1 LKRTVEVGKT
11 LLVDG
16 PASVTLLTGVAD
28 ILGAPIQTATKIV
41 IREGKRFPFEI
52 KENAEFDLLLGE
64 KAGANEAPAS
74 TIPKSWEDAA
84 NTILDLK
91 SLPVIVMIVGGIDSG
106 KTSFSAYLANKALKM
121 KRTVAM
127 IDADLGQSDVGPPS
141 TIGSC
146 RITKPIRDPFE
157 ISAENVCFIGVTSP
171 GGAVPK
177 VIDGIA
183 KVKEKVMKRGASLL
197 IVNTDG
203 WIDGEDAIR
212 YKVALAKQVKPDIV
226 VAIQEKNELTFLLGA
241 LIETQNLAIE
251 SSPAVRK
258 RDREERRLLR
268 ELSYKKYLKGATV
281 ESFPLSWIRISGVTF
296 GTGAK
301 PSRERMNK
309 IAEHLGTTPIYCEET
324 PSSIF
329 MVLSKEQWADEEIA
343 ASLEGIM
350 KKKIKIVWQGDEEGL
365 LVALHNKDEN
375 FLGIGILQE
384 TDYERRVL
392 KIFTRVKSGV
402 ASIHVGQM
410 KLDRTGKELGQT
422 DVFADYT

>member
-1 LKRTVEVGKT
+1 
-11 LLVDG
+11 
-16 PASVTLLTGVAD
+16 
-28 ILGAPIQTATKIV
+28 
-41 IREGKRFPFEI
+41 
-52 KENAEFDLLLGE
+52 
-64 KAGANEAPAS
+64 
-74 TIPKSWEDAA
+74 
-84 NTILDLK
+84 
-91 SLPVIVMIVGGIDSG
+91 
-106 KTSFSAYLANKALKM
+106 
-121 KRTVAM
+121 
-127 IDADLGQSDVGPPS
+127 
-141 TIGSC
+141 
-146 RITKPIRDPFE
+146 
-157 ISAENVCFIGVTSP
+157 
-171 GGAVPK
+171 
-177 VIDGIA
+177 
-183 KVKEKVMKRGASLL
+183 
-197 IVNTDG
+197 
-203 WIDGEDAIR
+203 
-212 YKVALAKQVKPDIV
+212 
-226 VAIQEKNELTFLLGA
+226 
-241 LIETQNLAIE
+241 
-251 SSPAVRK
+251 
-258 RDREERRLLR
+258 
-268 ELSYKKYLKGATV
+268 LSYKKYLKGATV

>member
-1 LKRTVEVGKT
+1 MKRTVEAGKT

-16 PASVTLLTGVAD
+16 PASVILLTGAAD
-28 ILGAPIQTATKIV
+28 ILGAPVQTASKIV

-52 KENAEFDLLLGE
+52 KEKAEFDLLLGE
-64 KAGANEAPAS
+64 KAGANEVPAS

-84 NTILDLK
+84 NTILELK
-91 SLPVIVMIVGGIDSG
+91 NLPATVMIVGGIDSG

-121 KRTVAM
+121 KRSVAM

-146 RITKPIRDPFE
+146 RITKPVRDPFE

-171 GGAVPK
+171 GSAVPK

-203 WIDGEDAIR
+203 WIEGEDAIR

-258 RDREERRLLR
+258 RDREERKLLR
-268 ELSYKKYLKGATV
+268 ELSYKKYLRGATV
-281 ESFPLSWIRISGVTF
+281 ETFLLSWIRISGVTF
-296 GTGAK
+296 GTGAQ

-324 PSSIF
+324 PNSIF

-343 ASLEGIM
+343 ESLEGIM

-384 TDYERRVL
+384 IDYERRVL

-402 ASIHVGQM
+402 SSIHVGQM

-422 DVFADYT
+422 DVFADYA

>member
-1 LKRTVEVGKT
+1 LKRTVEAGKT

-16 PASVTLLTGVAD
+16 PASVILDTGVAD
-28 ILGAPIQTATKIV
+28 ILGAPVQAASRIV

-52 KENAEFDLLLGE
+52 REKAEFDLMLGE
-64 KAGANEAPAS
+64 KAAVDEAPGS
-74 TIPKSWEDAA
+74 TIPKTWEDAA
-84 NTILDLK
+84 DTILELK

-106 KTSFSAYLANKALKM
+106 KTSFSAYLANKGLKV
-121 KRTVAM
+121 KRSVAM
-127 IDADLGQSDVGPPS
+127 IDADLGQSDIGPPS

-157 ISAENVCFIGVTSP
+157 INAENVCFIGVTSP
-171 GGAVPK
+171 NTAVHR
-177 VIDGIA
+177 VVEGIM

-212 YKVALAKQVKPDIV
+212 YKVTLAKQIKPDVV

-241 LIETQNLAIE
+241 LIETKNLAIE
-251 SSPAVRK
+251 SSSAVRK
-258 RDREERRLLR
+258 RDREERKLLR
-268 ELSYKKYLKGATV
+268 ELGYKKYLKGAAV

-301 PSRERMNK
+301 PSREHMNK
-309 IAEHLGTTPIYCEET
+309 IAEHLGTIPIYCEET
-324 PSSIF
+324 PNSVF

-343 ASLEGIM
+343 ENLEGMM
-350 KKKIKIVWQGDEEGL
+350 KKKVKIVWQGDEEGL
-365 LVALHNKDEN
+365 LVALHNKDES
-375 FLGIGILQE
+375 FLGVGIIQE
-384 TDYERRVL
+384 IDYERRVL
-392 KIFTRVKSGV
+392 KVFTRVKSGV

>member
-1 LKRTVEVGKT
+1 MKRTVEAGKT

-16 PASVTLLTGVAD
+16 PASVTLLTGAAD

-52 KENAEFDLLLGE
+52 REKAEFDLLLGE
-64 KAGANEAPAS
+64 KAGANEAPTS

-84 NTILDLK
+84 NTILELK
-91 SLPVIVMIVGGIDSG
+91 SLPVTVMIVGGIDSG
-106 KTSFSAYLANKALKM
+106 KTSFSAYLANRALKA
-121 KRTVAM
+121 KRSVAM

-171 GGAVPK
+171 GSAVPK
-177 VIDGIA
+177 VIEGIA
-183 KVKEKVMKRGASLL
+183 QVKEKVMKREANLL

-268 ELSYKKYLKGATV
+268 ELSYKKYLRGATV
-281 ESFPLSWIRISGVTF
+281 ESFLLSWIRISGVTF

-324 PSSIF
+324 LNSIF
-329 MVLSKEQWADEEIA
+329 MVLTKEQWADEEITE
-343 ASLEGIM
+343 SLEGIM
-350 KKKIKIVWQGDEEGL
+350 KKKIKFVWQGDEEGL

-384 TDYERRVL
+384 IDYERRVL

-402 ASIHVGQM
+402 SSMHVGQM

-422 DVFADYT
+422 DVFADDT

>member
-16 PASVTLLTGVAD
+16 PASVILLTGAAD
-28 ILGAPIQTATKIV
+28 ILGAPIQATSKIV
-41 IREGKRFPFEI
+41 IREGKRLPFEI
-52 KENAEFDLLLGE
+52 KMKAEFDLLLGE
-64 KAGANEAPAS
+64 KAGANEVPTS

-84 NTILDLK
+84 NTILELK
-91 SLPVIVMIVGGIDSG
+91 NLPATVMIVGGIDSG

-121 KRTVAM
+121 KKSVAI

-146 RITKPIRDPFE
+146 RITKPIRDPFD

-177 VIDGIA
+177 VVEGIA
-183 KVKEKVMKRGASLL
+183 NVKEKAVKRGANLL

-212 YKVALAKQVKPDIV
+212 YKVALAKQVTPDIV

-258 RDREERRLLR
+258 RDREERKLLR

-281 ESFPLSWIRISGVTF
+281 ESFPLSWIKISGVTF

-324 PSSIF
+324 PNSIF

-343 ASLEGIM
+343 ESLEGIM

-365 LVALHNKDEN
+365 LVALHNEDEN

-384 TDYERRVL
+384 IDYEWRAL

-422 DVFADYT
+422 DVFAD